1 MNSEFIFSECQVIAE
16 NFQKLKASAPAIVEA
31 ARICSEA
38 IRNGGKVLFCG
49 NGGSAADAQHLAAE
63 LVGRYEMERPAMS
76 ALALTTDTS
85 ILTSVSNDYGYDD
98 VFARQVRGLG
108 QSGDVLYAIST
119 SGNSSNVIKAMLA
132 AHERGMKVIAV
143 TGATGGRMKDFCDL
157 LLNVPATRA
166 NHVQEMHIAIGHMIC
181 GIVEKGLSD
190 RRV

>member
-181 GIVEKGLSD
+181 GIVERLIQE
-190 RRV
+190 